1 MIRNVCYV
9 LEARKRQTHDNLH
22 RLVLGD
28 LDTYEGHGATSPAE
42 SFEIP
47 MVSFKRIVSVTN
59 NFQKSYMIGQG
70 GFGKVYKVLVIYV

>member
-1 MIRNVCYV
+1 
-9 LEARKRQTHDNLH
+9 
-22 RLVLGD
+22 
-28 LDTYEGHGATSPAE
+28 LDTYEGLGATSPAE